1 MKLYEAKYLIKDVF
15 ENSFDK
21 NRYTWFIKNLLKNIE
36 EKTFTYQGKIIPN
49 AFENY
54 IRKMNRIGKFEDEEG
69 NSIDILVVELK
80 RDHSIEYARSAQRIF
95 VRWYLSGSRGGQ
107 MKDAALAAFHSEKSP
122 EWRFSLIK
130 MQYSLETK
138 KDEFTPA
145 KRFSFLVGEKGK
157 SHTAQRQLVK
167 LLKNDDFPLLSDLEE
182 AFNIESVT
190 NEFFEKYKALV
201 FNLMEELEKIIK
213 RDATVRYEFESKNI
227 AIIDFAKKL
236 MGQIVFLYFLQRKGW
251 LGVQKEQEYG
261 EGDRNFLRALYN
273 QKNRGENF
281 FNDYLEHLFYD
292 ALNNDKRP
300 TDFFPRFNCKIPFL
314 NGGLFDPLSFYDWE
328 KTDIIIPDKLF
339 TNNKFSK
346 EGDTGDGILDIF
358 DLYNFTVNEAEPLEK
373 EVAVDPEMLGKVFE
387 RMLDVKERKSKG
399 AFYTPREIVHYMSQ
413 ESLIH
418 YLDTALNQPTISY
431 EELGKEQTKMFGN
444 EVKKGQS
451 DLLIEHGEKIK
462 VPKEDIEILIKH
474 GEQLID
480 KDTAIV
486 EQRLKQ
492 SANQYQIPESIRK
505 HAKEIDKA
513 LENIRVCDPAV
524 GSGAFPVGV
533 MTEIVKARQIL
544 APFLNSPFEIGKNDI
559 PPSQWGEQGG
569 F

>member
-1 MKLYEAKYLIKDVF
+1 MKLYEAKDLIKDVF
-15 ENSFDK
+15 EHAFDK
-21 NRYTWFIKNLLKNIE
+21 DRYTRLVKNLLKDIE
-36 EKTFTYQGKIIPN
+36 EKTFTYQGNIIPN

-54 IRKMNRIGKFEDEEG
+54 IRKMERIGKFEDEEG
-69 NSIDILVVELK
+69 NSIDILVVELL
-80 RDHSIEYARSAQRIF
+80 REHSIEYARSAQRNF
-95 VRWYLSGSRGGQ
+95 VRWYLNGSRGGK
-107 MKDAALAAFHSEKSP
+107 MKDAALVAFHSKKSSD
-122 EWRFSLIK
+122 WRFSLIK

-167 LLKNDDFPLLSDLEE
+167 LLKSDDIPLLSDLEQ

-190 NEFFEKYKALV
+190 NEFFVKYKALV
-201 FNLMEELEKIIK
+201 FNLVEELDKIIK
-213 RDATVRYEFESKNI
+213 HDDTVKNEFESKNI
-227 AIIDFAKKL
+227 AVIDFAKKL

-251 LGVQKEQEYG
+251 LGLKNGQRYG
-261 EGDRNFLRALYN
+261 EGDRHFLRSLYN
-273 QKNRGENF
+273 IKQPGQNF
-281 FNDYLEHLFYD
+281 FNDYLEYLFYE
-292 ALNNDKRP
+292 ALSKKRV
-300 TDFFPRFNCKIPFL
+300 TDEYARFNCRIPFL
-314 NGGLFDPLSFYDWE
+314 NGGLFDPISFYEWD
-328 KTDIIIPDKLF
+328 KTDIVIPDHLF
-339 TNNKFSK
+339 TNDIKTK
-346 EGDTGDGILDIF
+346 EGDTGTGILDIF

-418 YLDTALNQPTISY
+418 YLDTALNDSPKSY
-431 EELGKEQTKMFGN
+431 QRLGDKNLDMFGN
-444 EVKKGQS
+444 EGKKGTGE
-451 DLLIEHGEKIK
+451 LLIQHGHKTL
-462 VPKEDIEILIKH
+462 VPKEDIEILIKY

-486 EQRLKQ
+486 EERLKE
-492 SANQYQIPESIRK
+492 SANKYQIPESVRK
-505 HAKEIDKA
+505 HAKLIDEK
-513 LENIRVCDPAV
+513 LRYIRVCDPAV

-544 APFLNSPFEIGKNDI
+544 TPFIDGF
-559 PPSQWGEQGG
+559 PPSQRL
-569 F
+569 